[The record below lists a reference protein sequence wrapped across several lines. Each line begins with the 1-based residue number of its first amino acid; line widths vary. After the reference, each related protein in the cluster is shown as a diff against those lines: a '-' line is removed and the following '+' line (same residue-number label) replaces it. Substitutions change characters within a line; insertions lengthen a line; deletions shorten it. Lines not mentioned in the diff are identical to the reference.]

1 MVININKN
9 YEVINDYIEDKEV
22 YSKKVVDNIP
32 NDLNKAIY
40 KYHNGELVKI
50 RDINF
55 DDIKMLKLEELEKF
69 YINLMEQGLNY
80 NGYVYDI
87 SQEAQE
93 DRRDIADTINES
105 LDLYG
110 EDSEQMQYVL
120 SQIYFMPKVALPNNE
135 GILGFK
141 SIDEW
146 KAFSLAFMTQVVTN
160 SNIYYTLKQ
169 KIELATTQEELDNIK
184 F

>member
-1 MVININKN
+1 MNN
-9 YEVINDYIEDKEV
+9 YYIAYDNENNMIYFDTQPISYDK
-22 YSKKVVDNIP
+22 IP
-32 NDLNKAIY
+32 NAKIIKVIAKDNLNF
-40 KYHNGELVKI
+40 EE
-50 RDINF
+50 
-55 DDIKMLKLEELEKF
+55 IKVLKLNSLEI
-69 YINLMEQGLNY
+69 YYNNLMEQGLNY

-110 EDSEQMQYVL
+110 EDSQQMQYVL
-120 SQIYFMPKVALPNNE
+120 NQIYFMPKVALPNNE

-169 KIELATTQEELDNIK
+169 KIELATTQEELENIK

>member
-1 MVININKN
+1 MEIRCYNALTNEYYTK
-9 YEVINDYIEDKEV
+9 EVILTE
-22 YSKKVVDNIP
+22 
-32 NDLNKAIY
+32 
-40 KYHNGELVKI
+40 
-50 RDINF
+50 
-55 DDIKMLKLEELEKF
+55 EELQKQFEDNKTNKLNELET
-69 YINLMEQGLNY
+69 YYNNLMEQGLNY

-110 EDSEQMQYVL
+110 ENSEQMNYVL
-120 SQIYFMPKVALPNNE
+120 SQIYFMPKIALPNNE
-135 GILGFK
+135 GVLGFK

-146 KAFSLAFMTQVVTN
+146 KIFSLAFMTQVVTN

-169 KIELATTQEELDNIK
+169 KIELANSQEELDNIV